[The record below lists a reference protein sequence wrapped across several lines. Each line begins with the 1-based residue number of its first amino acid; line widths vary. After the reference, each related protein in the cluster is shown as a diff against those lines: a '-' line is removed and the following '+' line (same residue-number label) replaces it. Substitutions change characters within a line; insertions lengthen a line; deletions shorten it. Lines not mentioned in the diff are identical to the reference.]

1 MHSLLVRRRVVS
13 VAMTLAC
20 VIALGLAM
28 LAAIPSAAQ
37 EEDAEVG
44 HPAHVHIGT
53 CAELG
58 EVVYALSDVGPG
70 TVRNGTPSTG
80 GVVVGQTEDVRPVDV
95 SSTTI
100 DATLESIT
108 DGTHAINVHESAD
121 NIQVYIA
128 CGNIGGVQF
137 GNTLTIGL
145 GELNDSGYS
154 GVAVLRA
161 DGEQTVVTVYLSET
175 ESTTLEA
182 PAEDEGDATA
192 EPEVTPEEEEA
203 ADEGDDDAAPAAA
216 AVAISGFAFAPNVL
230 EITAGTTVTWTNND
244 GANHTV
250 TADDGSFDSGAFGS
264 GATFSVTFDI
274 PGTYTYFCG
283 IHGSMTGT
291 IVVT

>member
-1 MHSLLVRRRVVS
+1 
-13 VAMTLAC
+13 
-20 VIALGLAM
+20 M
-28 LAAIPSAAQ
+28 LSAGPSAAQ
-37 EEDAEVG
+37 EENAEVG
-44 HPAHVHIGT
+44 HPAHIHDGT

-95 SSTTI
+95 SSSTI

-108 DGTHAINVHESAD
+108 DGTYAINVHESAD

-161 DGEQTVVTVYLSET
+161 DGEQTVVTVYLSEI
-175 ESTTLEA
+175 ESTNL
-182 PAEDEGDATA
+182 DAST
-192 EPEVTPEEEEA
+192 
-203 ADEGDDDAAPAAA
+203 DEGDDGAAEADVTPTSEGTTDEGDDGAAAEAA
-216 AVAISGFAFAPNVL
+216 AVSISDFAFAPNVL
-230 EITAGTTVTWTNND
+230 EISAGTTVTWTNND

-250 TADDGSFDSGAFGS
+250 TADDGSFDSDSISTGG
-264 GATFSVTFDI
+264 TFSFTFDT
-274 PGTYTYFCG
+274 PGTYTYHCDF
-283 IHGSMTGT
+283 HGSMTAT
-291 IVVT
+291 IVVS